1 MLKKLITTI
10 TIISLCLLIVLL
22 NSTTPSWP
30 GPLGVL
36 AVFICAYLSSLGIVA
51 YLIYWSSRVFSYLSK
66 HLTSRKPLL
75 ALDFKRSYYFATV
88 LAVAPVIFIGLQSVG
103 DIGPYEFL
111 LVASFVALGVFY
123 ISKRTK

>member
-1 MLKKLITTI
+1 MLKKFITTI

-36 AVFICAYLSSLGIVA
+36 AVFIFAYLSSLGLVA
-51 YLIYWSSRVFSYLSK
+51 YLIYWSSRLSSYLSR
-66 HLTSRKPLL
+66 HFTSRKPLL

-88 LAVAPVIFIGLQSVG
+88 LAIAPVIFIGLQSVG
-103 DIGPYEFL
+103 NVGPYEIL
-111 LVASFVALGVFY
+111 LVVIFVSLGIFY
-123 ISKRTK
+123 ISKRAK